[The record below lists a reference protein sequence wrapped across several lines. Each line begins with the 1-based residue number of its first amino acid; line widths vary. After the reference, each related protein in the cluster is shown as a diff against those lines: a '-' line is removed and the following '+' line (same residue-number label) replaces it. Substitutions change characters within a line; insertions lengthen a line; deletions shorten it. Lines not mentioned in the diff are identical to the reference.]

1 MPNIIYFVALPIDV
15 ADGSVVVGEP
25 IECLSPAAREGE
37 PSSSSMPTARS
48 NLDRLG

>member
-25 IECLSPAAREGE
+25 IESLSPAAREGE
-37 PSSSSMPTARS
+37 PSSSSLPTARS